1 MPTATLT
8 TTTEYAH
15 IVRSADMLGGEAR
28 LSGTRIRVRD
38 ISTARDV
45 AGLSPEEIAATVYPD
60 LTLAQIYAALAY
72 YEDHRVEIDEASQS
86 ESQRVDQFL
95 KDHPGLV
102 RDVRGTT
109 RQE

>member
-1 MPTATLT
+1 MS

-15 IVRSADMLGGEAR
+15 IVRSTDMLGGEAR

-38 ISTARDV
+38 IATARD
-45 AGLSPEEIAATVYPD
+45 AGGLSPEEIAATVYPN

-72 YEDHRVEIDEASQS
+72 YEDHRGEIDEATQS
-86 ESQRVDQFL
+86 ETQRVEQFL
-95 KDHPGLV
+95 KDHPGLD

-109 RQE
+109 RPE

>member
-1 MPTATLT
+1 
-8 TTTEYAH
+8 
-15 IVRSADMLGGEAR
+15 MLGGEAR

-38 ISTARDV
+38 IATARDV

-72 YEDHRVEIDEASQS
+72 YEDHRGEIDEASQS
-86 ESQRVDQFL
+86 ETQRVEQFL

-102 RDVRGTT
+102 RDVRDTT